1 MQKSCNDLCKVCPL
15 AKHKC
20 FTFPF
25 NNKLSSYAFDL
36 IHLDVWGPYATPTL
50 HGFKYFLIVADDATR
65 ATWVYLMKSKY
76 EVRPLFSSFHSMVLT
91 QFGCKIKSVI
101 TDNAM
106 EFNVPDFYS
115 SNGILHQHSCAYT
128 PQQNSVV
135 ERKHQHLLSITRA
148 FHF

>member
-1 MQKSCNDLCKVCPL
+1 M
-15 AKHKC
+15 
-20 FTFPF
+20 
-25 NNKLSSYAFDL
+25 
-36 IHLDVWGPYATPTL
+36 
-50 HGFKYFLIVADDATR
+50 ADDATR

-76 EVRPLFSSFHSMVLT
+76 EVRPLFSSFYSMVLT

-148 FHF
+148 FLF